1 MTIKLLVTD
10 TDNLIQLIT
19 AIGNLSVILVLFI
32 IAASVIRWAFT
43 YERRHMERSR
53 QYQEWYDEVVSDPNP
68 DKKSLLKI
76 VKLRRHTSH
85 IFYQAVQ
92 EKLESYDHTAN
103 TIEATMSPVQL
114 YEVGN
119 PLWTKGLSINAIR
132 GFLLLHQIAE
142 KENINSHDYLEAYVA
157 DVRSGTSVS
166 EAYDKQEA
174 KLKTN

>member
-1 MTIKLLVTD
+1 M
-10 TDNLIQLIT
+10 
-19 AIGNLSVILVLFI
+19 
-32 IAASVIRWAFT
+32 
-43 YERRHMERSR
+43 
-53 QYQEWYDEVVSDPNP
+53 VSDPNP
-68 DKKSLLKI
+68 DKKALIKI
-76 VKLRRHTSH
+76 VKLHRRKSP
-85 IFYQAVQ
+85 IFHQAVY

-142 KENINSHDYLEAYVA
+142 KEDINPHDYLDAYIA
-157 DVRSGTSVS
+157 DVRGGTSVS

-174 KLKTN
+174 RLKTN

>member
-1 MTIKLLVTD
+1 MTIELLAMD
-10 TDNLIQLIT
+10 TENLQQLFI

-32 IAASVIRWAFT
+32 IAASVLRWAFT
-43 YERRHMERSR
+43 YERRHMERMN

-68 DKKSLLKI
+68 DKKALIKI

-92 EKLESYDHTAN
+92 EKLESYEHTAN